1 VFHYADSLAFT
12 VRRFREDNATST
24 WSGLLKYEYS
34 VAAYPLFQNRSYWV
48 FDRRNVGLAATVSTP
63 WVPDATRYVVFVR
76 GYNRAGLASACAVVT
91 AASLT
96 AASRVYDHK
105 HWASDVLLGAGIGTV
120 GGLMTVRWH
129 DRHP

>member
-1 VFHYADSLAFT
+1 MRPRSVPVMPDQSL
-12 VRRFREDNATST
+12 
-24 WSGLLKYEYS
+24 K
-34 VAAYPLFQNRSYWV
+34 P
-48 FDRRNVGLAATVSTP
+48 
-63 WVPDATRYVVFVR
+63 
-76 GYNRAGLASACAVVT
+76 ACA
-91 AASLT
+91 ALT